1 MVYVDV
7 SISRFLHVLCSFP
20 LYTSINA
27 HLSKSHTSH
36 THTQCTLHT
45 LQVDEIAF
53 INSLQADLAA
63 FGFETKLKKGEARRL
78 RHQQE
83 RATQPLL
90 QPVRG
95 LGFGWSDWLA
105 VGRLLLLLLLV
116 F

>member
-1 MVYVDV
+1 MFFPFVRIDQCP
-7 SISRFLHVLCSFP
+7 SIKITLIT
-20 LYTSINA
+20 YTY
-27 HLSKSHTSH
+27 
-36 THTQCTLHT
+36 TLHT

-95 LGFGWSDWLA
+95 LGLGWSDWLA
-105 VGRLLLLLLLV
+105 IGRLLLLLLLV